1 MNARRFLF
9 IISLLFSMA
18 TYSNK
23 ITEGAGVP
31 WELATLRKQT
41 IHNLEYKLSFTIPK
55 VKAEIVTGKVL
66 IHFTL
71 SEKTPLIVDFRE
83 EADKVRSLLLN
94 GKQVPYRV
102 SNEHIIIDQKNISKG
117 TNELN
122 ITFIAG
128 NQSLNRNDEFLYT
141 LLVPDRARTLF
152 PCFDQP
158 NLKARFT
165 LELQLPASWSAVSN
179 SGVTKEMT
187 AGEKKNLLFATTE
200 PLSTY
205 LFAFAAGEFKQAK
218 ATRKDRT
225 IAAYYRETDEKKIAQ
240 LDTVFSQIFDA
251 LEWQEAFTGIAY
263 PFSKYDFVVLPGF
276 QFGGMEHTGATF
288 YNDRRIFLNE
298 HATPDEELERTQLIT
313 HETSHM
319 WFGDLVTMNWFDD
332 VWTKEVFANYF
343 ASVMSEPVFPKVNH
357 RLNSL
362 KTFTAASLSEDR
374 TLGTTS
380 IQQPLDNLSN
390 AGLIYGNIIY
400 DKAPV
405 MMQKLVGIMG
415 WEAFRS
421 GIRQYL
427 TTYAY
432 GNATWDDLI
441 NILDS
446 KTDADLTSFSNVW
459 VKQKG
464 MPDISLIPSENGF
477 IVRQTDPWKRGLVWP
492 QRFAMKVMGEKD
504 TLIHVDLRT
513 SECEIPLGF
522 AAGKLLPNYDGQG
535 YGRFL
540 LDKSTADYLLNHWA
554 EEKDDLARQS
564 YLMTLYENRLCFRI
578 SNSDFVRSLLV
589 GLKYESN
596 DLVASSIVSY
606 LWNSVLELRGDERGV
621 AETNLFD
628 LSNEHPLTSCRIQIK
643 RMLRDVAESPK
654 VVGELYEIWDA
665 ASDQLLSERDYTS
678 LAYNLCLKMP
688 EKYETISAK
697 QRARISNSDRLR
709 EFDFIIPSLTPD
721 SLKRDSL
728 FQSLSKAENRR
739 IEPWTQTVL
748 AFLNHRSHEAGSV
761 KYIRPGLELLKE
773 VQRTGDI
780 FFPRGWANA
789 LLGSHRSTEAYQAV
803 KTFFAEHPD
812 YPQLLKNKILQAA
825 YPLYRA
831 NGEWIEP
838 QK

>member
-1 MNARRFLF
+1 
-9 IISLLFSMA
+9 
-18 TYSNK
+18 
-23 ITEGAGVP
+23 
-31 WELATLRKQT
+31 
-41 IHNLEYKLSFTIPK
+41 
-55 VKAEIVTGKVL
+55 
-66 IHFTL
+66 
-71 SEKTPLIVDFRE
+71 
-83 EADKVRSLLLN
+83 
-94 GKQVPYRV
+94 
-102 SNEHIIIDQKNISKG
+102 
-117 TNELN
+117 
-122 ITFIAG
+122 
-128 NQSLNRNDEFLYT
+128 
-141 LLVPDRARTLF
+141 
-152 PCFDQP
+152 
-158 NLKARFT
+158 
-165 LELQLPASWSAVSN
+165 
-179 SGVTKEMT
+179 
-187 AGEKKNLLFATTE
+187 
-200 PLSTY
+200 
-205 LFAFAAGEFKQAK
+205 
-218 ATRKDRT
+218 
-225 IAAYYRETDEKKIAQ
+225 
-240 LDTVFSQIFDA
+240 

-357 RLNSL
+357 RLNNL

-405 MMQKLVGIMG
+405 MMQKLVEIMG

-477 IVRQTDPWKRGLVWP
+477 TVRQADPWKRDLVWP
-492 QRFAMKVMGEKD
+492 QRFAVKVVGEKD
-504 TLIHVDLRT
+504 TLIHVDLTT

-522 AAGKLLPNYDGQG
+522 AAEKLLPNYDGRG

-540 LDKSTADYLLNHWA
+540 LDKLTADYLLNHWA

-589 GLKYESN
+589 GLKHESN

-621 AETNLFD
+621 AEATLFD
-628 LSNEHPLTSCRIQIK
+628 LSNEHPLTSCRIQLK

-654 VVGELYEIWDA
+654 VVGELYVIWDV
-665 ASDQLLSERDYTS
+665 ASDQLLSERDHTS

-688 EKYETISAK
+688 EKYEVISAK

-721 SLKRDSL
+721 SLKRDSI
-728 FQSLSKAENRR
+728 FQSLSRAENRR

-748 AFLNHRSHEAGSV
+748 AFLNHRSHEPSSV

-825 YPLYRA
+825 YPLYRV

-838 QK
+838 QE